1 MTNKELTDKMT
12 TVLIENTEA
21 INKSFGEQ
29 GVNTLASMEANQE
42 LATAKQE
49 IILKNAEY
57 GALKNEGQR
66 TAFLADILEP
76 MYSKM
81 RELEATGVTIRTCI
95 AVADANIRMARVVL
109 ETAGKLPA

>member
-1 MTNKELTDKMT
+1 MTNKEMTDKMT
-12 TVLIENTEA
+12 AVLIDNTEA
-21 INKSFGEQ
+21 IVKAFGEQ
-29 GVNTLASMEANQE
+29 GVNTLNSMEANQE

-76 MYSKM
+76 MYAKV
-81 RELEATGVTIRTCI
+81 RELEANRVTISTCI
-95 AVADANIRMARVVL
+95 SVADANIRMARVVL
-109 ETAGKLPA
+109 DTAGKIPA